1 MEFRRADSDADFE
14 ASPNVIPLVDIMLV
28 LLIIFMITAPVLKHS
43 FEVDLPRAESPV
55 LTEQTED
62 IPIITI
68 SRDGK
73 ITVNGLYIRSTA
85 ELENVLAQLKKKEV
99 AIEADKNV
107 KYEVVIEVMDTIKKV
122 GIERI
127 GLVTQQK

>member
-68 SRDGK
+68 SRDGR
-73 ITVNGLYIRSTA
+73 IAVNGLYIRSTA

-107 KYEVVIEVMDTIKKV
+107 KYEVVIEVMDTIKKI